1 MNARHPRVV
10 SSLVTLVLLG
20 LPACTSPDTSS
31 DISRLAA
38 RVDSLAVTV
47 AEMRATIQRGVPRA
61 RAETVTVAT
70 TGAAVL
76 GRESAP
82 VTIVEFT
89 DYQCPYCARHARS
102 TLPSLISEFV
112 DRGRVRYIIRDL
124 PLDMHPLAIPSAK
137 AARCASS
144 QGAKRYWQYH
154 DALFDAQ
161 EHLADS
167 SFVAIARNLGLD
179 VPAFE
184 LCLRSPEI
192 EKRVDQDAAAAASA
206 GLTGTPSFVIGLA
219 TGSAVTGVV
228 VTGAQPL
235 AHFREVIEEALRSP
249 SPTSSPASTTRSTQP

>member
-1 MNARHPRVV
+1 MNAPHPRVV
-10 SSLVTLVLLG
+10 SSLLTLVLLA
-20 LPACTSPDTSS
+20 LPACTTPDTSA

-38 RVDSLAVTV
+38 RVDSLTVTV
-47 AEMRATIQRGVPRA
+47 AEMRAAIQRGVPRA

-89 DYQCPYCARHARS
+89 DYQCPFCARHARS

-112 DRGRVRYIIRDL
+112 DRGRARYIIRDL
-124 PLDMHPLAIPSAK
+124 PLDLHPLAFRSAE

-144 QGAKRYWQYH
+144 QGARQYWQYH

-179 VPAFE
+179 LPAFE
-184 LCLRSPEI
+184 TCMRSPETK
-192 EKRVDQDAAAAASA
+192 KRVEQDATAAASA

-219 TGSAVTGVV
+219 TGGAVTGIVV
-228 VTGAQPL
+228 RGAHPL
-235 AHFREVIEEALRSP
+235 AHFREVIEGALRLPSP
-249 SPTSSPASTTRSTQP
+249 SAGPALTTSSTQP